1 MILLSGYRD
10 EKGQPLEIK
19 GRDAETLCE
28 LIIRIHLCQVNK
40 IKWKDMINM
49 NIVIGII
56 LFLLGFII
64 GVFIKNIIIRIVN
77 INKRIKDQNK

>member
-1 MILLSGYRD
+1 
-10 EKGQPLEIK
+10 
-19 GRDAETLCE
+19 
-28 LIIRIHLCQVNK
+28 
-40 IKWKDMINM
+40 MINM

-77 INKRIKDQNK
+77 INKRIKRSEQIIAEEEKRRNFKEKYDFSDSFDDKKQR

>member
-1 MILLSGYRD
+1 
-10 EKGQPLEIK
+10 
-19 GRDAETLCE
+19 
-28 LIIRIHLCQVNK
+28 
-40 IKWKDMINM
+40 M

-77 INKRIKDQNK
+77 INKRIKRSEQIIAEEEKRRNFKEKYDFSDSFDDKKQR